1 MFGTRFRAN
10 TPSFLAPK
18 KSDLCARVCV
28 CVCLSTKKKPPL
40 MRLPAV
46 HLIPSVTCAS
56 SECIA
61 TVLRDPPVARLPVVD
76 DLGIEY
82 AFDLQLTEGAYV
94 LLLFG
99 LLWSVVRPLI
109 VRRRD

>member
-1 MFGTRFRAN
+1 MRVEGE
-10 TPSFLAPK
+10 
-18 KSDLCARVCV
+18 CAR
-28 CVCLSTKKKPPL
+28 KKPSL

-46 HLIPSVTCAS
+46 HLVPSATCAS
-56 SECIA
+56 SLSECVA
-61 TVLRDPPVARLPVVD
+61 TVLRDPPIARLPVVD

-99 LLWSVVRPLI
+99 LVWSVVRPLI